1 MLDEYYLVEQQA
13 EQRKRELKE
22 VTRNYWKCAA
32 VSLEERE
39 EREEHRKNGPGR
51 PSLLTIIANWFG
63 NGKRSSGL

>member
-22 VTRNYWKCAA
+22 VNRNYWKWAA
-32 VSLEERE
+32 VSME
-39 EREEHRKNGPGR
+39 EREEHKKNGPGR

-63 NGKRSSGL
+63 NGKRSSRL